1 MTSSYMHMIQKNM
14 LRKEFT
20 TKEDWLEDIFTN
32 SNPEASLQAAETA
45 LRTFDI
51 FCKVKVGLDNTNII
65 DLEEYFTEDIPELES
80 KELDLTE
87 D

>member
-1 MTSSYMHMIQKNM
+1 MHMIQKNM

-32 SNPEASLQAAETA
+32 SNSKASLQAAETA

-51 FCKVKVGLDNTNII
+51 FCKDKVRLDNPNII

>member
-1 MTSSYMHMIQKNM
+1 MIQKNM

-32 SNPEASLQAAETA
+32 SNSKASLQAAETA

-51 FCKVKVGLDNTNII
+51 FCKVKVRLDNPNII

>member
-1 MTSSYMHMIQKNM
+1 MIQKNM

-32 SNPEASLQAAETA
+32 SNSKASLQTAETA

-51 FCKVKVGLDNTNII
+51 FCKVKVGLDNPNII

>member
-1 MTSSYMHMIQKNM
+1 M

-32 SNPEASLQAAETA
+32 SNPESSLQAAETA

-51 FCKVKVGLDNTNII
+51 FCKVKVGLYNTNII

>member
-1 MTSSYMHMIQKNM
+1 MTSSYVHMIQKNM

-32 SNPEASLQAAETA
+32 SNSKASLQAAETA

-65 DLEEYFTEDIPELES
+65 GLEEYFTEDIPELES